1 MSSIVLDTHTSIWYL
16 RNSPKLS
23 AVAGERIDQT
33 IRSGDFAYIATI
45 SLVELIYLSEKGKV
59 TDSEFAGLID
69 PASDASSGILAMPL
83 TTEIAIA
90 LRQIPRLTV
99 PELPDRIIA
108 ATAFSLSL
116 PLVTCD
122 HKIQALTNIETIW

>member
-1 MSSIVLDTHTSIWYL
+1 MSSIVLDTHTIVWYL

-23 AVAGERIDQT
+23 TIAGERIDRT
-33 IRSGDFAYIATI
+33 IRSGDFAYIASI

-59 TDSEFAGLID
+59 TDSEFTGLINLI
-69 PASDASSGILAMPL
+69 SDASSGIVIMSL
-83 TTEIAIA
+83 TTDISVL
-90 LRQIPRLTV
+90 LRQISRKTV

-108 ATAFSLSL
+108 ATALSLSL
-116 PLVTCD
+116 PLITCD

>member
-1 MSSIVLDTHTSIWYL
+1 MSSIVLDTHTIIWYL

-59 TDSEFAGLID
+59 TDSEFSALID
-69 PASDASSGILAMPL
+69 LASDASSGILTMPL
-83 TTEIAIA
+83 TTEVAIA
-90 LRQIPRLTV
+90 LQQISRLTV

-108 ATAFSLSL
+108 ATALLLNL

-122 HKIQALTNIETIW
+122 HKIQALTNIEIIW

>member
-1 MSSIVLDTHTSIWYL
+1 MSSILLDTHAIVWYL

-33 IRSGDFAYIATI
+33 IRSGDFAYLAAI
-45 SLVELIYLSEKGKV
+45 SLVELIYLIEKGKV
-59 TDSEFAGLID
+59 TDSEFSALID
-69 PASDASSGILAMPL
+69 LTSSSSSGIVVASL

-90 LRQIPRLTV
+90 LRQISRATV

-108 ATAFSLSL
+108 ATALSLSL

-122 HKIQALTNIETIW
+122 HKIQALTNIETVW